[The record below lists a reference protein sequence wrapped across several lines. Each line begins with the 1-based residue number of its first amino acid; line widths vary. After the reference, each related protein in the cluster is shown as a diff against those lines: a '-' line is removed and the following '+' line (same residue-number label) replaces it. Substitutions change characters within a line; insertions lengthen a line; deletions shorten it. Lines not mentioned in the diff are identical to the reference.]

1 MEFFGILFLAV
12 IVEGVSW
19 WGQEIIKTRKI
30 PWNYLVDIVFGVA
43 LCIGTHTDLFAMVGV
58 PVEWPYVGQVLTG
71 LLVSRGSDYLKAL
84 TSKLTS
90 KIAGNTEKSGTDAAV
105 SVQENKSK

>member
-12 IVEGVSW
+12 IVEGISW
-19 WGQEIIKTRKI
+19 WGQEIIKTKKI
-30 PWNYLVDIVFGVA
+30 PWNSLVDIVFGVA

-90 KIAGNTEKSGTDAAV
+90 KRGGNTEKAGAYGTAAGK
-105 SVQENKSK
+105 EGKSE